1 MDIGQEKNKNENN
14 DTFPAHLSDQVEA
27 HEYKSIDG
35 DSGHI
40 YDMITMS
47 YSHWLN
53 EDFPDLPDLKP
64 FDLFSLCFIR
74 DMISNITAET
84 MRYAHHVSQNN
95 IHQFLGL
102 ILIIGY
108 HTLPAEID

>member
-40 YDMITMS
+40 YAMITMS
-47 YSHWLN
+47 YSH
-53 EDFPDLPDLKP
+53 
-64 FDLFSLCFIR
+64 
-74 DMISNITAET
+74 
-84 MRYAHHVSQNN
+84 
-95 IHQFLGL
+95 
-102 ILIIGY
+102 
-108 HTLPAEID
+108 